1 MRTRI
6 TPNITKLFTRATII
20 AVIVVALSFFL
31 PIVPCTKSPVVAE
44 PTYKLNLCKLPNPFG
59 EQIVG
64 ISTRYYGINTQPIA
78 GLILQFL
85 AFFIIFILIFLTIR
99 KKAGKVLDLTKK
111 K

>member
-31 PIVPCTKSPVVAE
+31 PIVPCTKSTVIAE
-44 PTYKLNLCKLPNPFG
+44 PIYKLGICKLPNPFI
-59 EQIVG
+59 EQVVG

-78 GLILQFL
+78 GLILQFIA
-85 AFFIIFILIFLTIR
+85 AFVIFTLIFLGAR

-111 K
+111 